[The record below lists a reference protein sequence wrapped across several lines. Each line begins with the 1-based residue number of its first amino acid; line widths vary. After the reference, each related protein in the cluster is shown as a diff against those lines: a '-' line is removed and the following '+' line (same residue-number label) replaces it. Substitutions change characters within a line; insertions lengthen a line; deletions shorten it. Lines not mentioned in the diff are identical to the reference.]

1 MPQVPS
7 LWFPATDSRAA
18 EPHGASAGPTAPIV
32 PPRNKALVETDA
44 GRDNMS
50 DCLEALEASLREL
63 SSALGDLISPRPQS
77 EAGRPR
83 NKPPHGPIFDFDS
96 SRTSELTNASI
107 AGAQKTR
114 WSPRAVPPLGPQG
127 PVATA
132 KAGCV
137 VAKRRATSILR
148 QAFPWSFVLPL
159 IPVAFSVAFYLLAP
173 SKVANKSREAL
184 VQQNTTAVERSA
196 ALDQTVAN
204 ALQNAVNVSGSI
216 RANSVGVRGGKIVL
230 HDGDSDHRRE

>member
-1 MPQVPS
+1 
-7 LWFPATDSRAA
+7 
-18 EPHGASAGPTAPIV
+18 
-32 PPRNKALVETDA
+32 
-44 GRDNMS
+44 
-50 DCLEALEASLREL
+50 
-63 SSALGDLISPRPQS
+63 
-77 EAGRPR
+77 
-83 NKPPHGPIFDFDS
+83 
-96 SRTSELTNASI
+96 
-107 AGAQKTR
+107 
-114 WSPRAVPPLGPQG
+114 LGPQG

-137 VAKRRATSILR
+137 VAKRRATNILR

-159 IPVAFSVAFYLLAP
+159 IPVTFSVAFYLLAP

-204 ALQNAVNVSGSI
+204 ALQNAVNVPGSI